1 MSGTGETRRQRPAPA
16 RPAEGA
22 ATLKTI
28 ATIAGLGLTT
38 VSKALK
44 DAPDISRGTKE
55 RVRRIAEEIGYRPNR
70 AGIRLRTGKT
80 NVISLI
86 LSPHEEILGFGS
98 ALIYGISEALA
109 ETSYHLVVAPHF
121 LERDPMAPIRYI
133 AETRSADGLII
144 TRTEPD
150 DPRIAYLIDHKVPFV
165 THGRS
170 HSPRPH
176 PYFDFDNEAFAR
188 HAVDRLVS
196 GGRRRLVLLSPPE
209 EFTFCEHMRT
219 GFFAQAATHGVSARL
234 MPDVTLD
241 SPFPEIHAAAA
252 RLAAAPE
259 ADRPDG
265 IVCPGDVSAAAVSSA
280 FAAAGLKPGQD
291 FRIIAKRTSA
301 MMDHILPSIGAV
313 HEDIRLAGQEMARL
327 LIRAIDGEPAENL
340 TRIDAGTDS
349 WPTE

>member
-1 MSGTGETRRQRPAPA
+1 MTGSGDPRRLGLSRP
-16 RPAEGA
+16 EGGV

-28 ATIAGLGLTT
+28 AAIAGLGLTT

-44 DAPDISRGTKE
+44 DAPDISRSTKE
-55 RVRRIAEEIGYRPNR
+55 RVRRIADELGYRPNR

-80 NVISLI
+80 SVISLI
-86 LSPHEEILGFGS
+86 LNPHEEILGFGS

-133 AETRSADGLII
+133 AETRSADGLIL

-150 DPRIAYLIDHKVPFV
+150 DPRIAYLLDHRIPFV

-196 GGRRRLVLLSPPE
+196 GGRRQLVLLSPPE
-209 EFTFCEHMRT
+209 EFTFCEHMRA
-219 GFFAQAATHGVSARL
+219 GFFDRAAELGVTARL
-234 MPDVTLD
+234 MPEVTLD
-241 SPFPEIHAAAA
+241 SEFAAIHAVAS
-252 RLAAAPE
+252 RLARE
-259 ADRPDG
+259 DDRPDG
-265 IVCPGDVSAAAVSSA
+265 IICPGDVSAAAVSSA

-327 LIRAIDGEPAENL
+327 LIRAIDGEPPETL
-340 TRIDAGTDS
+340 TRIDSGTDS